1 MDKRIDNL
9 IKNWQKRN
17 ILGLYARDKEEAAN
31 KILEI
36 IPVSGSVGF
45 SGSMTLDQLGIVKRL
60 DARGNRVVNPY
71 KAGMSREE
79 SLELRRQGA
88 AADYYLA
95 SPNAVSEKGE
105 LVFFSAYGNRTA
117 GISYAKNAIVVA
129 GINKITPSIQ
139 EALKRSREY
148 AAPLNCKRLKWN
160 TPCFED
166 GICRQEICFFPEY
179 KRMCCQILIIEAE
192 VTPNRPEGRGLA
204 SDSQSHR
211 LKVILVGENLG
222 F

>member
-1 MDKRIDNL
+1 MDKRVDNL

-17 ILGLYARDKEEAAN
+17 ISGLYIRDKEEAAD

-36 IPVSGSVGF
+36 IPVSSSIGF
-45 SGSMTLDQLGIVKRL
+45 SGSVTLDQLGIVKRL
-60 DARGNRVVNPY
+60 DARGNKVFNSY
-71 KAGMSREE
+71 KTGMSREE
-79 SLELRRQGA
+79 SLEIRRQGA

-105 LVFFSAYGNRTA
+105 LVFFSGYGNRTA
-117 GISYAKNAIVVA
+117 GISYAKNVIVVA
-129 GINKITPSIQ
+129 GINKITPGIES
-139 EALKRSREY
+139 ALERSREY
-148 AAPLNCKRLKWN
+148 ATPLNCKRLKWN

-166 GICRQEICFFPEY
+166 GICRKEICLFPEY

-192 VTPNRPEGRGLA
+192 VT
-204 SDSQSHR
+204 SDR
-211 LKVILVGENLG
+211 LKVVLVGENLG